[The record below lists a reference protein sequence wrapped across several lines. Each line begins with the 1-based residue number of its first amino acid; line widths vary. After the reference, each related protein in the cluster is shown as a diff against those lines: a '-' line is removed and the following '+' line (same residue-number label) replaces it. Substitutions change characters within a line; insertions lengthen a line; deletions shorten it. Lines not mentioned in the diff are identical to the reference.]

1 MYPKKCVSLTI
12 PNILSDDRETRILT
26 KKHRSDRS
34 FFPPIAIVPA
44 TEPARNIFGRVPKL
58 TIFESLALIVEFKLS
73 NKSKTD
79 KFESLALIVEF
90 K

>member
-26 KKHRSDRS
+26 KKDRNDRS

-44 TEPARNIFGRVPKL
+44 TEPAP
-58 TIFESLALIVEFKLS
+58 SLYYLS
-73 NKSKTD
+73 RTKKRSSKRRQKVDFITKSPPLKMCPH
-79 KFESLALIVEF
+79 SQ
-90 K
+90 